1 MVEALE
7 LNSLNVNFIS
17 PTCCYVLP
25 LCLFACRHF
34 HYIKNVVKISL
45 MKRGSKIPENAGRV
59 AIIKYDK
66 TTRPSEAVRKAMSFF
81 QNIEINQSYFIAE
94 SE

>member
-1 MVEALE
+1 
-7 LNSLNVNFIS
+7 
-17 PTCCYVLP
+17 
-25 LCLFACRHF
+25 
-34 HYIKNVVKISL
+34 

-66 TTRPSEAVRKAMSFF
+66 TTKPSEAVRKAMSFF